1 MPLRYIEGDLF
12 EHEYDPARTTIIAHV
27 CNDQGVMGSGFVVP
41 LAKTFPWAK
50 EAYVNWF
57 KDNPI
62 QLGCE
67 LLGEVGPPGR
77 GQTQMVTVQSNE
89 RPYSRKTLSLCYGP
103 VDYTNRIVVAN
114 MVAQDLGGN
123 RPLYYNDLVKCMEQ
137 VAHSDE
143 IACGGEIIC
152 PMFGSALAGGDWRF
166 IVELITDCWLMR
178 GIQVTVYYLERFLD
192 EDMLNYIPRRSNND

>member
-1 MPLRYIEGDLF
+1 MPRRYIHGDLF
-12 EHEYDPARTTIIAHV
+12 EHEYDPARTTVIAHV

-41 LAKTFPWAK
+41 LAKHFPWAK

-57 KDNPI
+57 KDNPL
-62 QLGCE
+62 QADVE
-67 LLGEVGPPGR
+67 LLGWHWNDEVGSPGR
-77 GQTQMVTVQSNE
+77 GQTQMVTVKNDESSSWHE
-89 RPYSRKTLSLCYGP
+89 
-103 VDYTNRIVVAN
+103 DRIVVAN
-114 MVAQDLGGN
+114 MVAQDLGSE

-143 IACGGEIIC
+143 IQCGGEIIC

-166 IVELITDCWLMR
+166 IEELITDCWLVR

-192 EDMLNYIPRRSNND
+192 EDMIAYINSQGN